1 MFYDPVIWNEENQL
15 SADTVVIQLCDDLI
29 DKMYLYKS
37 CFIVM
42 CDDSTEYRFN
52 QVKGAY
58 MTGFFDKHGELYK
71 IHVTGNTETIYFLR
85 EDNGRRIGI
94 NKAISNKLDVFVSDN
109 EIKTITFLEKP
120 VATLYPENEL
130 TQKEM
135 LLKNFRWL
143 EKYRPKNKTDIFYW
157 E

>member
-1 MFYDPVIWNEENQL
+1 
-15 SADTVVIQLCDDLI
+15 
-29 DKMYLYKS
+29 
-37 CFIVM
+37 
-42 CDDSTEYRFN
+42 
-52 QVKGAY
+52 

-143 EKYRPKNKTDIFYW
+143 EKYRPKNKTDISYW